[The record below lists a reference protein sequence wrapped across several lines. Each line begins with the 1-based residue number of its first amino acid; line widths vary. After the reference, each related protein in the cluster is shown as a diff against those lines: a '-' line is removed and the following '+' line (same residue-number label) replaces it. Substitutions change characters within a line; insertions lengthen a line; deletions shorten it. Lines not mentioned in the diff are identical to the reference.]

1 MSEILLGTSG
11 WSYKEWEG
19 SFYMK
24 GEKRKLRA
32 YSRVFST
39 VEIDSTWYR
48 YPSKGMVMGWLRY
61 TPSNFVFTAKLPKVI
76 THEKVLGLKGNVQ
89 GDVESFLELM
99 EPLQLNGKLGC
110 ILIQLPP
117 SYEYNPDNLESF
129 LGMLQPQ
136 FRFAVEFRH
145 LSWMREETWP
155 LLQKHNVAYSNVDEP
170 LLPPE
175 THLTTDF
182 AYFRWHGKGEKP
194 WFNYRYKKEELELW
208 IPKVKETSKQVKRVY
223 GYFNNHFH
231 GYAPENCLNL
241 VERLQSLTPSQA
253 EAKARMSKRQV
264 EMASFF

>member
-11 WSYKEWEG
+11 WSYNEWEG
-19 SFYMK
+19 IFYMK

-32 YSRVFST
+32 YSRIFNT

-48 YPSKGMVMGWLRY
+48 YPSKGIVMGWLRY

-76 THEKVLGLKGNVQ
+76 THEKVLGLKG
-89 GDVESFLELM
+89 DVRSDLESFLELM

-110 ILIQLPP
+110 LLIQLPP
-117 SYEYNPDNLESF
+117 SYEYNPESLESF
-129 LGMLQPQ
+129 LRILQPQ
-136 FRFAVEFRH
+136 FRFAIEFRH
-145 LSWMREETWP
+145 LSWMREETWR
-155 LLQKHNVAYSNVDEP
+155 LLQKHNVAYTNVDEP

-175 THLTTDF
+175 VHLTTDF

-194 WFNYRYKKEELELW
+194 WFNYRYKKEELEPW
-208 IPKVKETSKQVKRVY
+208 IPKVKEASKQVKRVH

-241 VERLQSLTPSQA
+241 IERLQNLTPPQT
-253 EAKARMSKRQV
+253 EIKARMSKRQV
-264 EMASFF
+264 GMTSFF

>member
-1 MSEILLGTSG
+1 VSEVLLGTSG

-19 SFYMK
+19 AFYMK

-32 YSRVFST
+32 YSRVFNT

-48 YPSKGMVMGWLRY
+48 YPSKGMVLGWLRY

-76 THEKVLGLKGNVQ
+76 THEKVLGLKG
-89 GDVESFLELM
+89 DIRSDLESFLELM

-110 ILIQLPP
+110 LLIQLPP
-117 SYEYNPDNLESF
+117 SYKYNPDSLESF

-136 FRFAVEFRH
+136 FRFAIEFRN
-145 LSWMREETWP
+145 LSWMREETWR
-155 LLQKHNVAYSNVDEP
+155 LLQKHNVAYTNVDEP

-175 THLTTDF
+175 VHLTTDF
-182 AYFRWHGKGEKP
+182 AYFRWHGKGERP
-194 WFNYRYKKEELELW
+194 WFNYRYKKEELEPW
-208 IPKVKETSKQVKRVY
+208 IPKVKEASKQVKRVH

-241 VERLQSLTPSQA
+241 IERLHSLTPPQA
-253 EAKARMSKRQV
+253 EAKTRLSKRQ
-264 EMASFF
+264 AGITSFF